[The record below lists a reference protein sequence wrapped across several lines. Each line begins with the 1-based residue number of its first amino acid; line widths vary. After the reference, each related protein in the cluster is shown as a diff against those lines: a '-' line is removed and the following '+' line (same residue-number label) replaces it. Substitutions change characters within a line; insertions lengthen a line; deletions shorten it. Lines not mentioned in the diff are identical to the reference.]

1 MEVFG
6 KRIVF
11 LVSQLPTMQ
20 RTFVLLLLL
29 SSLPLVAQHDS
40 TMPPPINIQELK
52 SNDGS
57 FTRVESPPRFPGGDE
72 ALVAYLNKNLH
83 YPEAMHEA
91 KVEGVV
97 QVVFT
102 ITDVGAVTNVRVEQG
117 IANGAAL
124 NEEALR
130 VVRAMPNWEPARVR
144 GVTIPMEYKLPVRFE
159 LGK

>member
-1 MEVFG
+1 MTAAHTPINQQTNM
-6 KRIVF
+6 RHLLTSLWMLCSLALAAQADT
-11 LVSQLPTMQ
+11 LVL
-20 RTFVLLLLL
+20 
-29 SSLPLVAQHDS
+29 
-40 TMPPPINIQELK
+40 PPPIHLEELP
-52 SNDGS
+52 SNNGVL
-57 FTRVESPPRFPGGDE
+57 TRVESPPRFPGGDE

-83 YPEAMHEA
+83 YPEAMQEA
-91 KVEGVV
+91 KVEGLV